1 MKVSNKLFRKFI
13 RLHKLTKNL
22 SDEELD
28 LLIGEVYIFRG
39 NISQGK
45 IDEDDIDLIEDNLK
59 KKK

>member
-1 MKVSNKLFRKFI
+1 MTNKLFRKFI
-13 RLHKLTKNL
+13 RLHKLTRSL
-22 SDEELD
+22 TDEELD

-45 IDEDDIDLIEDNLK
+45 VDEDDIDLIEDNLK